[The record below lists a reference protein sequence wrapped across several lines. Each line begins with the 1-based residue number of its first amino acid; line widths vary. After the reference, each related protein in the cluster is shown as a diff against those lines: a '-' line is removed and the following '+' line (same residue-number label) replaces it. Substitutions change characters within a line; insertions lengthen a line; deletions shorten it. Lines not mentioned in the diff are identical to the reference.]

1 MANGTGRAYRDSTEL
16 ILFDEGDRLSDIA
29 RQTGRSKSAI
39 VRILIRAVNADIV
52 TVLNSTTSELRS
64 NVRKA
69 IEEERRR

>member
-1 MANGTGRAYRDSTEL
+1 MANGTARAYRESMNL
-16 ILFDEGDRLSDIA
+16 VLYDEGDRLTELA
-29 RQTGRSKSAI
+29 QQTGRSKSAI

-64 NVRKA
+64 NVRKV